1 MYIEKVKNNGI
12 DYLRL
17 VESVYSPNSKGGR
30 KKTILNIGPLAKFDD
45 GKPDYVQRLKDSFK
59 CGSPLIDSLKP
70 YCEKIQPLEHYK
82 LEYSEGDPYLI
93 GSPKLYSHV
102 LIEQIMKELGLIDL
116 FSHYKSIYKIEFDL
130 VGFIRLLVYGRLL
143 NPASKIATIG
153 QNNDYYNPIIDNPYE
168 YNVYDSLDF
177 VYKYRKTIFN
187 TLNKAMVD
195 KFNRKSSLVFYD
207 VTNFYFEIED
217 PDEDT
222 DDEKGIRKN
231 GVCKE
236 ERKLPI
242 VQMGLFMD
250 DNGLPISIE
259 MFPGNTL
266 DHQTVTGALK
276 SSIDDM
282 KYDRFIFIGDR
293 GMTNYPNL
301 LHITSL
307 GNGYIVSKSIL
318 KSTKK
323 DKEWLIDDNG
333 YIYTSNDFKYKSR
346 IIHKKVKDE
355 FGNIKEIT
363 EKEVVYWSKRFEA
376 RQKHENKSFLD
387 FIEKLKS
394 SPESFR
400 ISKAQAKDLK
410 KFLKSD
416 VENIDTGEIINS
428 HKLKAMLDMDKVNS
442 FNSLMGYYKIV
453 TSELNMPDTE
463 VIDKYHGLS
472 QIEDQFRIMKGDL
485 NTRPIFVRTKEHINA
500 HLIIC
505 FISLL
510 ILRIIQ
516 YKIKELPNFKKDNDK
531 YWQEGMSADRIINSL
546 NKWTI
551 DKMNDEYFRFNNI
564 YDEDLSIILKAF
576 NINIPAKLYKRAELR
591 SIKVNIKI

>member
-17 VESVYSPNSKGGR
+17 VESVYSPNTKGGR
-30 KKTILNIGPLAKFDD
+30 KKTILNIGPLSKFDD
-45 GKPDYVQRLKDSFK
+45 GKPDYVQRLKESFK
-59 CGSPLIDSLKP
+59 NGSPIIDSLKP
-70 YCEKIQPLEHYK
+70 YCEKAQPLIHYK
-82 LEYSEGDPYLI
+82 LEYTEGDPYLI
-93 GSPKLYSHV
+93 GSPKLFSHI
-102 LIEQIMKELGLIDL
+102 LIEQIMKEIDLIEL

-130 VGFIRLLVYGRLL
+130 VGFVRLLVYGRLL
-143 NPASKIATIG
+143 NPASKIATVN
-153 QNNDYYNPIIDNPYE
+153 QNNDYYQPIIDNPYE
-168 YNVYDSLDF
+168 FNVYDSLDF

-187 TLNKAMVD
+187 TLNKSMVS

-217 PDEDT
+217 PDDDIE
-222 DDEKGIRKN
+222 DEKGIRKM
-231 GVCKE
+231 GVSKE

-250 DNGLPISIE
+250 DNGLPISVE

-266 DHQTVTGALK
+266 DHQTVTEALK

-282 KYDRFIFIGDR
+282 RYERFIFVGDR

-307 GNGYIVSKSIL
+307 GNGYIVSKSIF

-333 YIYTSNDFKYKSR
+333 YISTSNDFKYKSR

-363 EKEVVYWSKRFEA
+363 EKEVVFWSKKFEA
-376 RQKHENKSFLD
+376 RQKHENKSFLE
-387 FIEKLKS
+387 FIEKLKK

-400 ISKAQAKDLK
+400 ISKSQTKELK

-416 VENIDTGEIINS
+416 VVNIDTGETLNS
-428 HKLKAMLDMDKVNS
+428 HKLKAMLDMDKINS

-453 TSELNMPDTE
+453 TSEINMSDTE

-516 YKIKELPNFKKDNDK
+516 YKIKQLPNFSNDNNK
-531 YWQEGMSADRIINSL
+531 YWQEGMSAEKIIKAL

-564 YDEDLSIILKAF
+564 DDEDLATILKAF
-576 NINIPAKLYKRAELR
+576 NINIPSKLYKRAELR
-591 SIKVNIKI
+591 NLKINIKI

>member
-30 KKTILNIGPLAKFDD
+30 KKTILNIGPLSKFDD
-45 GKPDYVQRLKDSFK
+45 GKPGYVQRLKDSFK

-82 LEYSEGDPYLI
+82 LEYTEGDPYLI

-102 LIEQIMKELGLIDL
+102 LIEQIMKELRLIDL

-333 YIYTSNDFKYKSR
+333 YIYASNDFKYKSR

-387 FIEKLKS
+387 FIEKLKN

-400 ISKAQAKDLK
+400 ISKAQTKDLK

-516 YKIKELPNFKKDNDK
+516 YKIKELPDFKKDDNK

-564 YDEDLSIILKAF
+564 NDEDLSIILKAF

>member
-1 MYIEKVKNNGI
+1 MIE
-12 DYLRL
+12 
-17 VESVYSPNSKGGR
+17 
-30 KKTILNIGPLAKFDD
+30 
-45 GKPDYVQRLKDSFK
+45 
-59 CGSPLIDSLKP
+59 
-70 YCEKIQPLEHYK
+70 
-82 LEYSEGDPYLI
+82 
-93 GSPKLYSHV
+93 
-102 LIEQIMKELGLIDL
+102 L
-116 FSHYKSIYKIEFDL
+116 FAHYKSIYKIEFDL
-130 VGFIRLLVYGRLL
+130 TGFIRLLVYGRIL
-143 NPASKIATIG
+143 NPASKIATVS
-153 QNNDYYNPIIDNPYE
+153 QNDDYYNSIIHNPYE

-187 TLNKAMVD
+187 TINKSMVN
-195 KFNRKSSLVFYD
+195 KFNRKSDLVFYD

-217 PDEDT
+217 LDDDT
-222 DDEKGIRKN
+222 DEEKGIRKM
-231 GVCKE
+231 GVSKE

-250 DNGLPISIE
+250 NQGFPISIE
-259 MFPGNTL
+259 MFPRNKL
-266 DHQTVTGALK
+266 DHQTVTTALK

-301 LHITSL
+301 LHITNL

-323 DKEWLIDDNG
+323 DKEWLTNENG
-333 YIYTSNDFKYKSR
+333 YTYLSEDFKYKSR

-355 FGNIKEIT
+355 FGVEHEIT
-363 EKEVVYWSKRFEA
+363 EKEVVYWSKKFEA

-387 FIEKLKS
+387 FIEKLKT
-394 SPESFR
+394 SPENFR
-400 ISKAQAKDLK
+400 ISKSQSKDLK
-410 KFLKSD
+410 KFLKKD
-416 VENIDTGEIINS
+416 VERIDTGEIIDSN
-428 HKLKAMLDMDKVNS
+428 KLKAMLDDEKINA

-472 QIEDQFRIMKGDL
+472 QIEDQFRIMKGNL

-505 FISLL
+505 YISLL

-516 YKIKELPNFKKDNDK
+516 HKIKQLDTYKIDNNK
-531 YWQEGMSADRIINSL
+531 YWQEGMTAERIVRAL

-551 DKMNDEYFRFNNI
+551 DKMNDEYYRFNNI
-564 YDEDLSIILKAF
+564 NDTDLSIILNAF
-576 NINIPAKLYKRAELR
+576 DISIPSKLYKPADLKK
-591 SIKVNIKI
+591 IKVGIKL